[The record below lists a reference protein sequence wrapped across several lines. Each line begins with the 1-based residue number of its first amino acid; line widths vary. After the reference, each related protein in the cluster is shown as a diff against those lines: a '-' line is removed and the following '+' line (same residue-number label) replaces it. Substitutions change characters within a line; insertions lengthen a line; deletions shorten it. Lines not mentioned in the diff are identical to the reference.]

1 MKFKA
6 LVTDVRFRHYE
17 IERDILAPA
26 GIELIINE
34 NGDDLSVIAKDVD
47 ALLVN
52 LAPIQSPLIDAL
64 SRCRVISRYGVGYD
78 NVDLAAARTKG
89 IAVTNVP
96 DYCKYDSAE
105 HTLALMLSAAR
116 RVTIHDGRIR
126 KGEWN
131 ISAGNP
137 IFRLRGR
144 NYGIIGYGRTG
155 RNVHRLIS
163 NFGFGTVYVCSPSVD
178 EHELTASNAKKA
190 SLDTLLRE
198 SDFVS
203 CHVPLNDST
212 FHMIG
217 ERELSLMKPSAV
229 FVNTSRGKVVDEA
242 ALIRAL
248 KAERIGMAAL
258 DVFESEPIAPDSE
271 LRSLE
276 NAVLTDH
283 QAWYSEESI
292 IELKRRVAENVKAV
306 LTGVGSASIVN

>member
-26 GIELIINE
+26 GIELVINE
-34 NGDDLSVIAKDVD
+34 NGDDLAHAAKDMD

-52 LAPIQSPLIDAL
+52 LAPIDTAL
-64 SRCRVISRYGVGYD
+64 LTHLDRCRVISRYGVGYD
-78 NVDLAAARTKG
+78 NVDLAAAKKKG

-105 HTLALMLSAAR
+105 HTLALMLAAAR
-116 RVTIHDGRIR
+116 RITVHDGRIR

-131 ISAGNP
+131 ITQGNP
-137 IFRLRGR
+137 VFRLRGR
-144 NYGIIGYGRTG
+144 TYGIIGYGRTG

-163 NFGFGTVYVCSPSVD
+163 NFGFGTINVCSPTAD
-178 EHELTASNAKKA
+178 EQELRVSNARKV
-190 SLDTLLRE
+190 SLETLLRE
-198 SDFVS
+198 SDFIS

-217 ERELSLMKPSAV
+217 EHELSLMKPTAV

-242 ALIRAL
+242 ALTRAL
-248 KAERIGMAAL
+248 KAERIGMAGL
-258 DVFESEPIAPDSE
+258 DVFEQEPIAQDSE

-276 NAVLTDH
+276 NVVLTDH

-306 LTGVGSASIVN
+306 LTGTGTASIVN